1 MKYVL
6 KRTPVAVYCWYMKDA
21 FAGFCHQI
29 LKKNSEGILGKIDKK
44 AFVTLNRFWLLSGWG
59 YLGESFKKENLWQ
72 KCFSDNV
79 EWSSKKL

>member
-6 KRTPVAVYCWYMKDA
+6 KRTPVAVYCWYMKDV
-21 FAGFCHQI
+21 FAGFCQQI
-29 LKKNSEGILGKIDKK
+29 LKKNSEGILGKIDQK
-44 AFVTLNRFWLLSGWG
+44 AFVTLNRFWVLRGWG
-59 YLGESFKKENLWQ
+59 HLGESFKKENLWQ